1 MRKSWNANKKT
12 TKNRVAPKKGGT
24 NEVIKYRWANVN
36 TICQTSDCRCIL
48 PCLKELFQWRDNM
61 SLTISII
68 NKNKSSLSELY
79 LTAALVESKKKS
91 VLFPHWLPVWK
102 RNFEK
107 THASQHFKASQG
119 EMFFF
124 VLPDGSRVLAL
135 GMGEKSQYTGETL
148 RRQIAQAYKSICNQT
163 GKLSINLDSFQFK
176 NKQDATLAC
185 IVESLGMAAYRF
197 EKYKKNDS
205 PPILKQVELT
215 TSKMDRGTSLRTVL
229 KNTEKIVESINFCR
243 NLVNEPPNALHS
255 ESYAK
260 IIQQDASKLTKVR
273 IKILGKGDLKR
284 EKMGMFLSVN
294 AGSAHEPRLVQ
305 LTYSPGRTD
314 KKTKHIAL
322 VGKGLTFDTG
332 GYSLKPSG
340 SMANMKFDMAGSA
353 TVYAAFRAAALL
365 KLKVKVSCFLGM
377 TDNAVNEHAT
387 MPDSI
392 VTARNG
398 KRVEILN
405 TDAEGRLVLG
415 DVINYACDQ
424 KPDAII
430 DAATLTGAVLI
441 SLGNEICGLMSNN
454 DTLAKDIKQA
464 ADQSDEYL
472 WRLPIIDEFKSD
484 LKSPIADLK
493 NIGNSR
499 FAGTAKAA
507 AFLQHFLKN
516 DIPWAHLDIA
526 GVADAQS
533 HLNYC
538 PPKGASGLMVR
549 TLVNY
554 MASL

>member
-1 MRKSWNANKKT
+1 
-12 TKNRVAPKKGGT
+12 
-24 NEVIKYRWANVN
+24 
-36 TICQTSDCRCIL
+36 
-48 PCLKELFQWRDNM
+48 M
-61 SLTISII
+61 SLTISIG
-68 NKNKSSLSELY
+68 NKSKGHPAEQHLV
-79 LTAALVESKKKS
+79 AAMIETDKKKI
-91 VLFPHWLPVWK
+91 LFPHWPPLWK
-102 RNFEK
+102 NIFEK
-107 THASQHFKASQG
+107 TRSSQHFKASPG

-135 GMGEKSQYTGETL
+135 GLGRKDQYTSEVL
-148 RRQIAQAYKSICNQT
+148 RRQMAQAYKNLCHQT
-163 GKLSINLDSFQFK
+163 QKISINLDSFLIK
-176 NKQDATLAC
+176 NKKDTTISC
-185 IVESLGMAAYRF
+185 IVESLGMSDYRF
-197 EKYKKNDS
+197 EKYKKNEF
-205 PPILKQVELT
+205 PPILKQVELN
-215 TSKMDRGTSLRTVL
+215 SKKMPLPASLKTVL
-229 KNTEKIVESINFCR
+229 SNAEKIVESINFCR
-243 NLVNEPPNALHS
+243 DLVNEPPNTLHS
-255 ESYAK
+255 EFYAK
-260 IIQQDASKLTKVR
+260 VIQRDAAKLGKVR
-273 IKILGKGDLKR
+273 VKILGKNDLKR

-294 AGSAHEPRLVQ
+294 AGSAHEPRLVH
-305 LTYSPGRTD
+305 LTYSPAGAN

-332 GYSLKPSG
+332 GYSLKPPG

-353 TVYAAFRAAALL
+353 TVYGAFRAAALL

-430 DAATLTGAVLI
+430 DAATLTGAVLV
-441 SLGNEICGLMSNN
+441 SLGNEICGLMSND
-454 DTLAKDIKQA
+454 DTLAKKIKQA
-464 ADQSDEYL
+464 ADRSDEYL
-472 WRLPIIDEFKSD
+472 WRLPIIDEFRSD

-493 NIGNSR
+493 NIGGSR

-507 AFLQHFLKN
+507 AFLQNFVKD

-533 HLNYC
+533 HLSYC
-538 PPKGASGLMVR
+538 PPKGASGLVVR

-554 MASL
+554 LASL